1 MLTTSSSLFYYFN
14 KNKNYYYFPL
24 LNLIKK
30 LIHPCLNYYRQ
41 NKIKFPYFLLLI
53 LLSTFP
59 NKNEANNNIQ
69 RRHSPF
75 AQGNLFVVFDAKSGR
90 SSTQSPQ
97 MANLSALWCQATSNG
112 KDVLRIKE
120 ARFVRVLP
128 KPEEIHEASRYN
140 GARTRAFLEFDS
152 PAPITSVGKYRCE
165 INTTTN
171 TEEGEEKR
179 VTVVGNLFVNMRPV
193 LILNATTRLD
203 QVEDGNFFSWI
214 GSAKTVPLGGDVFI
228 ECPAIGYP
236 LPEIRWFKDNRPLNT
251 SVLLPPDKMR
261 KTISSRRKYVLT
273 AKALYI
279 RSIDVDDEATYKC
292 LATNSFTEEFG
303 RPPREFQVT
312 LEHYVRIPLAM
323 SWIIPLIIII
333 ASLLLLALI
342 IWGCSQKDRNKRNQY
357 NVAQKEK
364 KHFRASGGE
373 GGRPP
378 TEDELDD

>member
-1 MLTTSSSLFYYFN
+1 MYYI
-14 KNKNYYYFPL
+14 PL
-24 LNLIKK
+24 
-30 LIHPCLNYYRQ
+30 
-41 NKIKFPYFLLLI
+41 
-53 LLSTFP
+53 
-59 NKNEANNNIQ
+59 
-69 RRHSPF
+69 
-75 AQGNLFVVFDAKSGR
+75 
-90 SSTQSPQ
+90 
-97 MANLSALWCQATSNG
+97 
-112 KDVLRIKE
+112 
-120 ARFVRVLP
+120 VLP

-171 TEEGEEKR
+171 TEEEGEEKR
-179 VTVVGNLFVNMRPV
+179 LTVVGNLFVNMRPV

-236 LPEIRWFKDNRPLNT
+236 LPEIRC
-251 SVLLPPDKMR
+251 VLLPPDKMR

-279 RSIDVDDEATYKC
+279 RNIEPNDEATYKC

-312 LEHYVRIPLAM
+312 LEHY
-323 SWIIPLIIII
+323 SY
-333 ASLLLLALI
+333 S
-342 IWGCSQKDRNKRNQY
+342 
-357 NVAQKEK
+357 
-364 KHFRASGGE
+364 
-373 GGRPP
+373 
-378 TEDELDD
+378 